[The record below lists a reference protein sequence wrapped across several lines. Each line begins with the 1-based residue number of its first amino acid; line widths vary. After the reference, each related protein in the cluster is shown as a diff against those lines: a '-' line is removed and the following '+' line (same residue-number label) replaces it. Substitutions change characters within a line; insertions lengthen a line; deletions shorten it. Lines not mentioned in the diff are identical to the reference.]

1 MILYFKTFEFMSWG
15 LRGVSICF
23 FLVGNRHTFYLSH
36 LSTSKQNYHLF
47 LTSLDSIHC
56 LATLCLRRYA
66 AHQLDLE
73 RSWKHSSLRRV
84 TFFKL
89 KTLRVTF
96 APGWHTFNPGDP
108 LIRARFWN
116 FWDVAIWGAKP
127 NGWYEHG
134 NDGAFTP
141 ETWHTLEINHLR
153 W

>member
-1 MILYFKTFEFMSWG
+1 MFWRELFTPFLEFMSWG
-15 LRGVSICF
+15 LRSVSIWF
-23 FLVGNRHTFYLSH
+23 FLFGNRHTFYLSH

-96 APGWHTFNPGDP
+96 APALADTHSILG
-108 LIRARFWN
+108 LL
-116 FWDVAIWGAKP
+116 
-127 NGWYEHG
+127 WYEP
-134 NDGAFTP
+134 AFEISETLPVEVPNQMIDMSMGTMAHLPLKHDTP
-141 ETWHTLEINHLR
+141 WR
-153 W
+153 